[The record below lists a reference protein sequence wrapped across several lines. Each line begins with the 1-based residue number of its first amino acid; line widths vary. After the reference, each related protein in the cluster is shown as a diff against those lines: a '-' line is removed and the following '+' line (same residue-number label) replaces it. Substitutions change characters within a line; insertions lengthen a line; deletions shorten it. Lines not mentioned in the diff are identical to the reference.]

1 MVKLY
6 TFYTQLKWWHGKRF
20 IATVMCS
27 NMFCCTKDSYQWKH
41 ENVGNMAAKK
51 VQLWSGDTLNQSQH
65 QKKAL
70 EIVSVVADSC
80 LEWRQQYPFR
90 NQIQIGQEIMFSS
103 IENFNCCI
111 AKLCETTL
119 RKKQSWG
126 KLGKGGATDST
137 WTFVPA
143 LQCTKSWRCN
153 SNPVYKSKRIY
164 KCHIMSRYPH
174 NLSKW
179 SV

>member
-1 MVKLY
+1 MGTWQTLY
-6 TFYTQLKWWHGKRF
+6 SHGYVS
-20 IATVMCS
+20 TVICFAAQRIHINE
-27 NMFCCTKDSYQWKH
+27 NMKMWKIWQQ
-41 ENVGNMAAKK
+41 KK

-70 EIVSVVADSC
+70 EIVSVLADSC
-80 LEWRQQYPFR
+80 LEWRQQYRFR
-90 NQIQIGQEIMFSS
+90 NRIQIGQEIMFSS

-126 KLGKGGATDST
+126 KLSKGGATDST